1 MRFEIFEDNEVAA
14 MIVEPIQAEGGD
26 YYGSP
31 QFFQVKKQF
40 FNLPFHIAFLGTAR
54 HHEEARHRFHC

>member
-1 MRFEIFEDNEVAA
+1 MRFEIFKDNEVAA

-31 QFFQVKKQF
+31 QFFQVNSSF
-40 FNLPFHIAFLGTAR
+40 SIFHFILHF
-54 HHEEARHRFHC
+54 